1 MMAFPG
7 MSQDVEVYSIIN
19 KYIET
24 GRTAIINKD
33 INLINEMLPDLILI
47 KNISKDSCFSHKL
60 TTERVG
66 KEEFLRRIKRMFAR
80 DKQINVKVCDITKDE
95 GSGNPV
101 RITRLPE
108 NPKSY
113 LTHFQVVISSEHY
126 TISGYLSMIVE
137 LLDNTPLI
145 HLLMW
150 QNSLNDGLNYRFDD
164 TNITLDEFDL

>member
-1 MMAFPG
+1 
-7 MSQDVEVYSIIN
+7 
-19 KYIET
+19 
-24 GRTAIINKD
+24 
-33 INLINEMLPDLILI
+33 
-47 KNISKDSCFSHKL
+47 
-60 TTERVG
+60 
-66 KEEFLRRIKRMFAR
+66 MFAR
-80 DKQINVKVCDITKDE
+80 DKQINVKVCDIAKDE

-101 RITRLPE
+101 RITRSPE